1 MIPLIESLPII
12 AKIIPMA
19 KNITLLDGGMGRE
32 IKARLSSFD
41 PLLWSASAF
50 DRDDELIIDI
60 HRDFIAAGATVI
72 TTNNYAV
79 VPAIL
84 EQSKI
89 PHQFENFTK
98 KSALL
103 ANQARQFVKPT
114 IKIAGS
120 LPPLKST
127 YRPDL
132 ALPKEEAQ
140 PIYEQISSWLAPIV
154 DYLFIESMSSIDEA
168 ASAFLVAKNFGLPI
182 WISFILDDQNPGHL
196 LSGEHVSLIPKHF
209 PSQFVEAILFN
220 CCHAISITEGLKRF
234 NFDGRTG
241 GYANAFTALNPNW
254 THGKLRGDDDRMTP
268 EIYSSHARD
277 WINNGA
283 SIIGGCCGIGP
294 QFINHLHHS
303 LLISN
308 N

>member
-1 MIPLIESLPII
+1 MRPIIESSPII
-12 AKIIPMA
+12 ARIIPMT
-19 KNITLLDGGMGRE
+19 KKITILDGGMGRE

-50 DRDDELIIDI
+50 NRDDELIIDI

-84 EQSKI
+84 EQAKI

-103 ANQARQFVKPT
+103 ANQARQEVT
-114 IKIAGS
+114 TDIKIAGS

-132 ALPKEEAQ
+132 ALPKEEAR
-140 PIYEQISSWLAPIV
+140 PIYEQIASWLAPIV
-154 DYLFIESMSSIDEA
+154 DYLLIESMSSIDEA
-168 ASAFLVAKNFGLPI
+168 LSAFLVAKNFGLPI

-196 LSGEHVSLIPKHF
+196 LSGEHISDIPNHF
-209 PSQFVEAILFN
+209 PAKFVDAILFN
-220 CCHAISITEGLKRF
+220 CCHAVTITKGLQILS
-234 NFDGRTG
+234 FDGLTG
-241 GYANAFTALNPNW
+241 GYANAFTALTPNW
-254 THGKLRGDDDRMTP
+254 THGKLRGTDARMTP
-268 EIYSSHARD
+268 DLYLKHCQDWVDAGAR
-277 WINNGA
+277 
-283 SIIGGCCGIGP
+283 IIGGCCGIGP
-294 QFINHLHHS
+294 TYIEKLNN
-303 LLISN
+303 LISMTDV
-308 N
+308 